1 MRPTCV
7 PRRPA
12 ARLAVLAL
20 LGAAFAV
27 AGCSGTSAP
36 STRSAAAPANL
47 PRPVFFDQ
55 RFDSGLLRYLPTCL
69 DDLERALSDSSG
81 TSPEPSGT
89 PETAVA
95 PELSGTSEIPGNRA
109 FAAFRAG
116 CARAAR
122 SDDDTF
128 LADRL
133 DSLGPGF
140 AVSPDDAP
148 LARELLRLYTVGRYG
163 EAMVRDLSTLI
174 GFPTVSAG
182 EDSPPGT
189 GPAFADQR
197 AFLARRA
204 TELGFRFDSV
214 DGRVEE
220 ITLPG
225 LDEEAPVVGVL
236 THGDVVSVEGQE
248 WSLPPWEGQVVEA
261 GAPGGEIRIVG
272 RGAEDDKGP
281 IVATLYSMAA
291 LADTGWPRPAA
302 LRLLVANGEESD
314 WSDVEHYLE
323 RRSPP
328 AVTLGI
334 DASYP
339 VTHAQKGYGV
349 VEVVARA
356 RPATIEEEDIEAI
369 GVENA
374 QVDAV
379 RPPAPAW
386 RLLEMTGGSGL
397 SIIPAQGS
405 ARLAPLGGGARAAL
419 LERQARD
426 WAATHPPAR
435 LTVTPGADGEVT
447 LTAFGR
453 GGHSSVPESGHN
465 ALGDLT
471 DFLAELYDAG
481 ELARDS
487 WGDLAAFLGRNVGAQ
502 TDGSGLGIDHRDP
515 EMGALTVSLA
525 LFDRAPDGS
534 PRAQLNSRVPRGI
547 PNEEMNAQLLART
560 NLFSRETG
568 ARVDAFS
575 ELLSEPHLVPASGA
589 LVSTLLDTWQE
600 VTGEAGRPVAI
611 GGSTQARLFPGG
623 VDFGPGSP
631 TGGYRGHGPDE
642 YLTVAELGR
651 ITELTVT
658 ALARL
663 GKIADDGAEATI
675 PAGAVETPPED

>member
-1 MRPTCV
+1 
-7 PRRPA
+7 
-12 ARLAVLAL
+12 
-20 LGAAFAV
+20 
-27 AGCSGTSAP
+27 
-36 STRSAAAPANL
+36 
-47 PRPVFFDQ
+47 
-55 RFDSGLLRYLPTCL
+55 
-69 DDLERALSDSSG
+69 
-81 TSPEPSGT
+81 
-89 PETAVA
+89 
-95 PELSGTSEIPGNRA
+95 
-109 FAAFRAG
+109 
-116 CARAAR
+116 
-122 SDDDTF
+122 

-148 LARELLRLYTVGRYG
+148 LARELVRLYTVARYG

-174 GFPTVSAG
+174 TFHTVSAG
-182 EDSPPGT
+182 EDRPPGT
-189 GPAFADQR
+189 GSAFAEQR
-197 AFLARRA
+197 NFLTRRA
-204 TELGFRFDSV
+204 TELGFRFDSI

-225 LDEEAPVVGVL
+225 LHPGAPVVGVL
-236 THGDVVSVEGQE
+236 THGDVVSVDGQE
-248 WSLPPWEGQVVEA
+248 WSLPPWDGRVVEA
-261 GAPGGEIRIVG
+261 SGEIRVVG

-291 LADTGWPRPAA
+291 LADTGWPRPTA
-302 LRLLVANGEESD
+302 LRLLVTNGEETD

-323 RRSPP
+323 RRP
-328 AVTLGI
+328 APDVTLGI

-349 VEVVARA
+349 VEVVARP

-369 GVENA
+369 GAGDGAGGEA
-374 QVDAV
+374 RSAETA

-386 RLLEMTGGSGL
+386 RLLEISGGSGL
-397 SIIPAQGS
+397 SIIPGQGS

-447 LTAFGR
+447 IAAFGR

-487 WGDLAAFLGRNVGAQ
+487 WGDLAAFLGRTVATD

-525 LFDRAPDGS
+525 LFDRASDGS
-534 PRAQLNSRVPRGI
+534 PRARLNTRVPRGI

-560 NLFSRETG
+560 NLFGRETG
-568 ARVDAFS
+568 ARIDAVS
-575 ELLSEPHLVPASGA
+575 DLQSAPHLVPASGP
-589 LVSTLLDTWQE
+589 LVSTLLDTWRE
-600 VTGEAGRPVAI
+600 VTGETARPVAI

-642 YLTVAELGR
+642 YLTVGELGR

-663 GKIADDGAEATI
+663 GKIADDGSDITI
-675 PAGAVETPPED
+675 PPEVPDTSQN